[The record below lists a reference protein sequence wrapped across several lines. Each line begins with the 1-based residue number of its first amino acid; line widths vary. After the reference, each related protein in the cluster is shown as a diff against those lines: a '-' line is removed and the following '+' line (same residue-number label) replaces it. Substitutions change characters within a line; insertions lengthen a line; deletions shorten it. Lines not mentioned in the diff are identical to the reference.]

1 MTRVVCVAQG
11 MAAGNNRSR
20 TRSACPPN
28 LLDRDRAME
37 EYEARNAING
47 LIISAEG
54 RWCRITPRATFFSL
68 VTRRRA
74 SCRCPPTK
82 TRTEPAPKAAIWA
95 GAEADRAAPRIAA
108 QGQRQDISDRGGRW
122 QRRGPRSRAGFLQ
135 ACHRWNCLVSGDDRL
150 RRCRYWICSCAEV
163 YHATSARDQEVLSQ
177 HAIPKRISPNC
188 TYVVWDGIPRRRSN
202 GLLASYSM
210 LQRDDTASAER
221 PRRPHLLASIRFS
234 LRVQLIIWLCN
245 LHYLLLS

>member
-1 MTRVVCVAQG
+1 

-95 GAEADRAAPRIAA
+95 GAEADRAA
-108 QGQRQDISDRGGRW
+108 
-122 QRRGPRSRAGFLQ
+122 RSRAGFLQ

-221 PRRPHLLASIRFS
+221 PRRPHLLTSIRFS